1 MKTSIKFK
9 LMMIVVLFVMIACSS
24 TDDSVPPPIDEPT
37 LQEQLQAIIDS
48 KIGGDAKLK
57 GVSVSIRIGNNELYN
72 LVGGVSEEGIPIT
85 SNMRFGIASITKTA
99 VAATI
104 LKLEEEG
111 LLSLD
116 DTIGDHLIIDNPNV
130 DNSITIFQLLNHLT
144 GLKGYFQH
152 PDIWPTVENNLDTA
166 IPHDDLVDFIGDPLF
181 DPGAQYSYSN
191 SNYLIL
197 GLIIRAA
204 SGVEVGAAMRTRFW
218 NSLNLSS
225 TYFGSDETVVGPI
238 ASPWRDNDGNGT
250 LENLA
255 PDFRAAYH
263 SVFYT
268 AADIFTTAA
277 DLSQWSQHLY
287 KGNAL
292 SETSKSK
299 MLDFLD
305 IDSGDPYWSG
315 YGLGVRRF
323 HFFGREIWGH
333 TGGMRGYGTF
343 MLYEPI
349 SDLSIVLL
357 NNQSRSQNGPQ
368 YRFQIINEM
377 LQLLF
382 DEL

>member
-1 MKTSIKFK
+1 MLLISF
-9 LMMIVVLFVMIACSS
+9 FYSCSS
-24 TDDSVPPPIDEPT
+24 SDDSEPETMEPT
-37 LQEQLQAIIDS
+37 LEERLQAIIDAR
-48 KIGGDAKLK
+48 IGGDTQLK
-57 GVSVSIRIGNNELYN
+57 GVSVSIRVGNDELYS
-72 LVGGVSEEGIPIT
+72 LVGGVSEDDVPMT
-85 SNMRFGIASITKTA
+85 SEMRFGIASITKTA
-99 VAATI
+99 AAATI

-116 DTIGDHLIIDNPNV
+116 DTIADHLDLDSPNV
-130 DNSITIFQLLNHLT
+130 DDSITIYQLLNHLT

-152 PDIWPTVENNLDTA
+152 PDIWPTVEGNLDTA
-166 IPHDDLVDFIGDPLF
+166 IPYEDLVDFIGEPLF
-181 DPGAQYSYSN
+181 EPGAQYTYSN

-204 SGVEVGAAMRTRFW
+204 SGQEVGEVMRSRFW
-218 NSLNLSS
+218 SPLNLNT

-250 LENLA
+250 LENIA

-263 SVFYT
+263 SVFFT
-268 AADIFTTAA
+268 AADVFTTAS
-277 DLSQWSQHLY
+277 DLSKWSQLLY
-287 KGNAL
+287 NGNAL
-292 SETSKSK
+292 TEASKTK

-323 HFFGREIWGH
+323 HFHGRELWGH

-343 MLYEPI
+343 MLYDPI
-349 SDLSIVLL
+349 SDLTIVLL
-357 NNQSRSQNGPQ
+357 NNQSRSQNGPL
-368 YRFQIINEM
+368 YRFLIVDEM
-377 LQLLF
+377 LQILF

>member
-1 MKTSIKFK
+1 MKSFLKFN
-9 LMMIVVLFVMIACSS
+9 LLLILLASFFYSCSS
-24 TDDSVPPPIDEPT
+24 SDDSEPEAMDPN
-37 LQEQLQAIIDS
+37 LEERLQAIIDTR
-48 KIGGDAKLK
+48 IGGDTQLK
-57 GVSVSIRIGNNELYN
+57 GVSVSIRVGNDELFS
-72 LVGGVSEEGIPIT
+72 LVGGVSEDGVPMT
-85 SNMRFGIASITKTA
+85 SEMRFGIASITKTA

-116 DTIGDHLIIDNPNV
+116 DTIADHLDLDSPNV
-130 DNSITIFQLLNHLT
+130 DDSITVYQLLNHLT

-152 PDIWPTVENNLDTA
+152 PDIWPTVEANLDTA
-166 IPHDDLVDFIGDPLF
+166 IPYEDLVDFIGEPLF
-181 DPGAQYSYSN
+181 NPGAQYSYSN

-204 SGVEVGAAMRTRFW
+204 SGQEVGEVMRSRFW
-218 NSLNLSS
+218 NPLNLNS

-250 LENLA
+250 LENIA

-268 AADIFTTAA
+268 AADVFTTAS
-277 DLSQWSQHLY
+277 DLSKWSQLLY
-287 KGNAL
+287 KGDAL
-292 SETSKSK
+292 TETSKTK

-323 HFFGREIWGH
+323 HFHGRELWGH
-333 TGGMRGYGTF
+333 TGGMRGYGTY
-343 MLYEPI
+343 MLYDP
-349 SDLSIVLL
+349 SNDLTIVLL
-357 NNQSRSQNGPQ
+357 NNQSRSQNGPL
-368 YRFQIINEM
+368 YRFLIVDEM
-377 LQLLF
+377 LQILF

>member
-1 MKTSIKFK
+1 M
-9 LMMIVVLFVMIACSS
+9 
-24 TDDSVPPPIDEPT
+24 
-37 LQEQLQAIIDS
+37 
-48 KIGGDAKLK
+48 
-57 GVSVSIRIGNNELYN
+57 
-72 LVGGVSEEGIPIT
+72 VGGVSEDGIPMT
-85 SNMRFGIASITKTA
+85 SEMKFGIASITKTA

-116 DTIGDHLIIDNPNV
+116 DTIGDHLTIDSPNV
-130 DNSITIFQLLNHLT
+130 DNDITIFQLLNHLT

-152 PDIWPTVENNLDTA
+152 PDIWPTVEGNLDTA
-166 IPHDDLVDFIGDPLF
+166 IPYEDLVDFIGEPLF
-181 DPGAQYSYSN
+181 EPGTEYSYSN

-204 SGVEVGAAMRTRFW
+204 AGEEVGAAMRSRFW
-218 NSLNLSS
+218 NPLTLND
-225 TYFGSDETVVGPI
+225 TFFGSDEAVVGPI

-250 LENLA
+250 LENIA

-268 AADIFTTAA
+268 AADLFTTAS
-277 DLSQWSQHLY
+277 DLSSWSQLLY
-287 KGNAL
+287 NGNAL
-292 SETSKSK
+292 SEASKAK

-323 HFFGREIWGH
+323 HFHGRELWGH

-343 MLYEPI
+343 MLYEPT

-357 NNQSRSQNGPQ
+357 NNQSRSVNGPL
-368 YRFQIINEM
+368 YRFLIIDEM

-382 DEL
+382 NEL

>member
-1 MKTSIKFK
+1 MKTTINLK
-9 LMMIVVLFVMIACSS
+9 IVLILTLFSVITCSKS
-24 TDDSVPPPIDEPT
+24 DDASPQDNEPS
-37 LQEQLQAIIDS
+37 LQEKLQATIDS
-48 KIGGDAKLK
+48 RIGGDSQLK
-57 GVSVSIRIGNNELYN
+57 GVSVSIRVGNNELYS
-72 LVGGVSEEGIPIT
+72 LVGGVSEDGIPMT
-85 SNMRFGIASITKTA
+85 SEMKFGIASITKTA

-116 DTIGDHLIIDNPNV
+116 DTIGDHLTIDSPNV
-130 DNSITIFQLLNHLT
+130 DNDITIFQLLNHLT

-152 PDIWPTVENNLDTA
+152 PDIWPTVEGNLDTA
-166 IPHDDLVDFIGDPLF
+166 IPYEDLVDFIGEPLF
-181 DPGAQYSYSN
+181 EPGTEYSYSN

-204 SGVEVGAAMRTRFW
+204 AGEEVGAAMRSRFW
-218 NSLNLSS
+218 NPLTLND
-225 TYFGSDETVVGPI
+225 TFFGSDEAVVGPI

-250 LENLA
+250 LENIA

-268 AADIFTTAA
+268 AADLFTTAS
-277 DLSQWSQHLY
+277 DLSSWSQLLY
-287 KGNAL
+287 NGNAL
-292 SETSKSK
+292 SEASKAK

-323 HFFGREIWGH
+323 HFHGRELWGH

-343 MLYEPI
+343 MLYEPT

-357 NNQSRSQNGPQ
+357 NNQSRSVNGPL
-368 YRFQIINEM
+368 YRFLIIDEM

-382 DEL
+382 NEL

>member
-1 MKTSIKFK
+1 MKTTINLK
-9 LMMIVVLFVMIACSS
+9 IVLILTLFSVITCSKS
-24 TDDSVPPPIDEPT
+24 DDASPQNNEPT
-37 LQEQLQAIIDS
+37 LQEKLQSIIDS
-48 KIGGDAKLK
+48 RIGGDSQLK
-57 GVSVSIRIGNNELYN
+57 GVSVSIRVGNNELYS
-72 LVGGVSEEGIPIT
+72 LVGGVSEDGIPMT
-85 SNMRFGIASITKTA
+85 SEMKFGIASITKTA

-116 DTIGDHLIIDNPNV
+116 DTIGDHLTIDSPNV
-130 DNSITIFQLLNHLT
+130 DNDITIFQLLNHLT

-152 PDIWPTVENNLDTA
+152 PDIWPTVEGNLDTA
-166 IPHDDLVDFIGDPLF
+166 IPYEDLVDFIGEPLF
-181 DPGAQYSYSN
+181 EPGTEYSYSN

-204 SGVEVGAAMRTRFW
+204 AGEEVGAAMRSRFW
-218 NSLNLSS
+218 NPLTLND
-225 TYFGSDETVVGPI
+225 TYFGSDEAVVGPI

-250 LENLA
+250 LENIA

-268 AADIFTTAA
+268 AADLFTTAS
-277 DLSQWSQHLY
+277 DLSSWSQLLY
-287 KGNAL
+287 NGSAL
-292 SETSKSK
+292 SEASKTK

-323 HFFGREIWGH
+323 HFHGRELWGH

-343 MLYEPI
+343 MLYEPT

-357 NNQSRSQNGPQ
+357 NNQSRSVNGPL
-368 YRFQIINEM
+368 YRFLIIDEM

-382 DEL
+382 NEL

>member
-1 MKTSIKFK
+1 MKSLLKFN
-9 LMMIVVLFVMIACSS
+9 LIVLFVVSLFYSCSS
-24 TDDSVPPPIDEPT
+24 SDDSQPEVMDPT
-37 LQEQLQAIIDS
+37 LEERLQAIIDAR
-48 KIGGDAKLK
+48 IGGDTQLK
-57 GVSVSIRIGNNELYN
+57 GVSVSIRVGNDELFS
-72 LVGGVSEEGIPIT
+72 LVGGVSEDGVPMT
-85 SNMRFGIASITKTA
+85 SAMRFGIASITKTA

-116 DTIGDHLIIDNPNV
+116 DTIGDHLDLDSPNV
-130 DNSITIFQLLNHLT
+130 DDSITIYQLLNHLT

-152 PDIWPTVENNLDTA
+152 PDIWPTVEGNLDTA
-166 IPHDDLVDFIGDPLF
+166 IPYEDLVDFIGEPLF
-181 DPGAQYSYSN
+181 EPGAQYSYSN
-191 SNYLIL
+191 SNYLVL

-204 SGVEVGAAMRTRFW
+204 TGQEVGEVMRSRFW
-218 NSLNLSS
+218 NLFNLNT
-225 TYFGSDETVVGPI
+225 TYFGSDETVIGPI

-268 AADIFTTAA
+268 AADVFTTAS
-277 DLSQWSQHLY
+277 DLSKWSQLLY

-292 SETSKSK
+292 SEASKSK
-299 MLDFLD
+299 MLNFLD

-323 HFFGREIWGH
+323 HFHGRELWGH
-333 TGGMRGYGTF
+333 TGGMRGYGTY
-343 MLYEPI
+343 MLYDPI

-357 NNQSRSQNGPQ
+357 NNQSRSQNGPL
-368 YRFQIINEM
+368 YRFFIVDEM
-377 LQLLF
+377 LQILF
-382 DEL
+382 EEL

>member
-1 MKTSIKFK
+1 MKTTVRIKLVVILTLFSI
-9 LMMIVVLFVMIACSS
+9 IACSKS
-24 TDDSVPPPIDEPT
+24 DDASPQDNESS
-37 LQEQLQAIIDS
+37 LQEKLQATIDS
-48 KIGGDAKLK
+48 RIGGDSQLK
-57 GVSVSIRIGNNELYN
+57 GVSVSIRVGNNELYS
-72 LVGGVSEEGIPIT
+72 LVGGVSEDGIPIT
-85 SNMRFGIASITKTA
+85 SNMKFGIASITKTA
-99 VAATI
+99 VAASI

-116 DTIGDHLIIDNPNV
+116 DTIGDYLTIDSPNV
-130 DNSITIFQLLNHLT
+130 DNDITIFQLLNHLT

-152 PDIWPTVENNLDTA
+152 PDIWPTVEGNLDTA
-166 IPHDDLVDFIGDPLF
+166 IPYEDLVDFIGEPLF
-181 DPGAQYSYSN
+181 EPGTEYSYSN

-204 SGVEVGAAMRTRFW
+204 AGEEVGTVMRSRFW
-218 NSLNLSS
+218 NPLTLND
-225 TYFGSDETVVGPI
+225 TYFGSDEAVVGPI

-250 LENLA
+250 LENIA

-268 AADIFTTAA
+268 AADLFTTAS
-277 DLSQWSQHLY
+277 DLSSWSQLLY
-287 KGNAL
+287 NGNAL
-292 SETSKSK
+292 SEASKAK

-323 HFFGREIWGH
+323 HFHGRELWGH

-343 MLYEPI
+343 MLYEPT

-357 NNQSRSQNGPQ
+357 NNQSRSVNGPL
-368 YRFQIINEM
+368 YRFLIIDEM

-382 DEL
+382 NEL